1 MPLVGDS
8 SLAEM
13 PAAGTRARAPSILE
27 LMRPITKGMEALD
40 DFVKAHPDFSNAVK
54 CRVVSVHR
62 AAYALFH
69 DMRNEY
75 KTMLKHSKNERRK
88 AKKEATK
95 RMWEMAKQKAQATES
110 TVGNTAEE
118 EALAVR
124 TDFYAIVRLGRTLA
138 GLPPT
143 PPSVKGVRKD
153 MGKRTRIR
161 VKRQP

>member
-8 SLAEM
+8 YLAEM
-13 PAAGTRARAPSILE
+13 PASRTRARAPSILE

-40 DFVKAHPDFSNAVK
+40 DFVKARPEFSIAVK
-54 CRVVSVHR
+54 CGVASVHR

-95 RMWEMAKQKAQATES
+95 RMREMAKQKEQATKS
-110 TVGNTAEE
+110 TVGNKAKDQAIEE
-118 EALAVR
+118 RA
-124 TDFYAIVRLGRTLA
+124 DFYDMVRLGRTLA

-161 VKRQP
+161 GKRQP